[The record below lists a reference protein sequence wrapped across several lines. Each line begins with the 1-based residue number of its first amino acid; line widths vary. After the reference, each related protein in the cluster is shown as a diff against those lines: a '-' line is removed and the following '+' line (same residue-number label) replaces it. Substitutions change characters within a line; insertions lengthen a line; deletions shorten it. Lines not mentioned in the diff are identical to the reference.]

1 MKILWLNIN
10 SSYSHTSLSI
20 PALHAQLWES
30 VESDIE
36 WRVISGT
43 INRDISLYISEIL
56 EFNPHLILSTAW
68 LFNHNYL
75 YSLLVRSKA
84 LLKDTSIILGGP
96 EFLGDNYEYLSQ
108 NSFIDAVFRGE
119 GEEVFPLFVDRFV
132 KGMDWFSLPGFCHI
146 DKNGGYVDNGVAE
159 VKDFSALKIPE
170 SSSFFEWD
178 RPFVQIETSRGCFN
192 RCTFCISGNDRKID
206 NIPASSL
213 RERLNKVREKGIK
226 EVRILDRTFNANPK
240 RAILLLT
247 LFAEYSPDIKF
258 HLEIHPSLLDKEIK
272 ESLVNLPPD
281 LLHIE
286 AGMQSLDNNVISECN
301 RSGDSDSSLEGLN
314 YLVHSTSFEIHTD
327 LISGLPFYTLKRLKA
342 DVRKLVLLNPE
353 EIQLESLKLLPG
365 TKLRENASKYGI
377 CFSPLPPYEVLQ
389 TNHISFEELK
399 NADTLSKILE
409 IFYNGK
415 ILKESFVKLC
425 NDNEIFL
432 DLLIEY
438 YDSSIFDYNSGAEKK
453 AMLLWDF
460 CHKNFKNSQVYI
472 IKEWICNGYS
482 HNKGPGK
489 LLRIWKFGD
498 KIVNPVFKS
507 ESKDYYYKF
516 LDLDKKRF
524 WFIFNKTINSYKPIS
539 NFIEIL

>member
-20 PALHAQLWES
+20 PALHAQLK
-30 VESDIE
+30 ESDESEIE
-36 WRVISGT
+36 WKVISGT
-43 INRDISLYISEIL
+43 INRDISLYVAEIF
-56 EFNPHLILSTAW
+56 EFKPHLILSTAW

-84 LLKDTSIILGGP
+84 LLKNTSIILGGP
-96 EFLGDNYEYLSQ
+96 EFLGDNYEYLSR

-119 GEEVFPLFVDRFV
+119 GEEIFPVFIEMFV
-132 KGMDWFSLPGFCHI
+132 KGMNWFSLPGFCHI
-146 DKNGGYVDNGVAE
+146 DQNGGYIDNGVAE
-159 VKDFSALKIPE
+159 VQNFSALEVPE

-192 RCTFCISGNDRKID
+192 RCAFCISGNDRKID
-206 NIPASSL
+206 NIPVSSL
-213 RERLNKVREKGIK
+213 RERLNKVRERGVN
-226 EVRILDRTFNANPK
+226 EVRILDRTFNANSK
-240 RAILLLT
+240 RAISLLN
-247 LFAEYSPDIKF
+247 LFAEFAPDIKF
-258 HLEIHPSLLDKEIK
+258 HLEIHPSLLDMDVKA
-272 ESLVNLPPD
+272 SLLNLPPD

-286 AGMQSLDNNVISECN
+286 AGMQSLDNHVISECN
-301 RSGDSDSSLEGLN
+301 RSGDADSSMEGLKF
-314 YLVHSTSFEIHTD
+314 LVNSTSFEIHTD
-327 LISGLPFYTLKRLKA
+327 LISGLPFYTLERLKS
-342 DVRKLVLLNPE
+342 DVRKLVMLNPE

-389 TNHISFEELK
+389 TNNISFEELK

-409 IFYNGK
+409 IFFNGK
-415 ILKESFVKLC
+415 ILKESFVRLC
-425 NDNEIFL
+425 TENENFL

-438 YDSSIFDYNSGAEKK
+438 YDRTNFDYNSGSEKK
-453 AMLLWDF
+453 AILLWDF
-460 CHKNFKNSQVYI
+460 CQKHFKISQDHI
-472 IKEWICNGYS
+472 LKDWICSGYS

-489 LLRIWKFGD
+489 LLKNWKFGD
-498 KIVNPVFKS
+498 KIINPVLKS
-507 ESKDYYYKF
+507 ESRNNYYKF

-539 NFIEIL
+539 IFIEIL